1 MSAAQP
7 DFVMLREIVATVGS
21 RRVVA
26 VDTIAH
32 LKPEDAGQVVMT
44 GSHGGISSGEYA
56 GKVPIAAVFFLGVFM
71 RRLNA
76 KGCLSA
82 LVVGFALG
90 VFRLLVDTPVS
101 LGMMEGG
108 YAEGSFLWIINNIYF
123 QYYSLVIFLVSCAVL
138 IGVSYATEPP
148 SDAQL
153 EGITYGTVTA
163 EQRAETR
170 ASWNQWDVIGTAVVL
185 GLILAAYIYFNG

>member
-56 GKVPIAAVFFLGVFM
+56 GKVPIAAVFFNDAGVGKD
-71 RRLNA
+71 NA
-76 KGCLSA
+76 GTASLPYLEARGIIAGTVSHDSA
-82 LVVGFALG
+82 LIGNALETWQSGLVSALNPLAEKAGFALG
-90 VFRLLVDTPVS
+90 EPV
-101 LGMMEGG
+101 GQAVRRIFGG
-108 YAEGSFLWIINNIYF
+108 R
-123 QYYSLVIFLVSCAVL
+123 
-138 IGVSYATEPP
+138 P
-148 SDAQL
+148 
-153 EGITYGTVTA
+153 
-163 EQRAETR
+163 
-170 ASWNQWDVIGTAVVL
+170 
-185 GLILAAYIYFNG
+185 

>member
-56 GKVPIAAVFFLGVFM
+56 GKVPIAAVFFNDAGIGKE
-71 RRLNA
+71 NA
-76 KGCLSA
+76 GIASLPYLEARGIIAGTVSHDSA
-82 LVVGFALG
+82 LIGNALETWQSGLVSALNPLAEKAGFALG
-90 VFRLLVDTPVS
+90 EPV
-101 LGMMEGG
+101 GQAVRRIFGG
-108 YAEGSFLWIINNIYF
+108 R
-123 QYYSLVIFLVSCAVL
+123 
-138 IGVSYATEPP
+138 P
-148 SDAQL
+148 
-153 EGITYGTVTA
+153 
-163 EQRAETR
+163 
-170 ASWNQWDVIGTAVVL
+170 
-185 GLILAAYIYFNG
+185 

>member
-56 GKVPIAAVFFLGVFM
+56 GKVPIAAVFFNDAGIGKE
-71 RRLNA
+71 NA
-76 KGCLSA
+76 GTASLPYLEARGIIAGTVSHDSA
-82 LVVGFALG
+82 LIGNALETWQSGQVSALNPLAEKAGFALG
-90 VFRLLVDTPVS
+90 EPV
-101 LGMMEGG
+101 GQAVRRIFGG
-108 YAEGSFLWIINNIYF
+108 R
-123 QYYSLVIFLVSCAVL
+123 
-138 IGVSYATEPP
+138 P
-148 SDAQL
+148 
-153 EGITYGTVTA
+153 
-163 EQRAETR
+163 
-170 ASWNQWDVIGTAVVL
+170 
-185 GLILAAYIYFNG
+185 

>member
-56 GKVPIAAVFFLGVFM
+56 GKVPIAAVFFNDAGIGKD
-71 RRLNA
+71 NA
-76 KGCLSA
+76 GTASLPYLEARGIIAGTVSHDSA
-82 LVVGFALG
+82 LIGNALETWQSGLVSALNPLAEKAGFALG
-90 VFRLLVDTPVS
+90 EPV
-101 LGMMEGG
+101 GQAVRRIFGG
-108 YAEGSFLWIINNIYF
+108 R
-123 QYYSLVIFLVSCAVL
+123 
-138 IGVSYATEPP
+138 P
-148 SDAQL
+148 
-153 EGITYGTVTA
+153 
-163 EQRAETR
+163 
-170 ASWNQWDVIGTAVVL
+170 
-185 GLILAAYIYFNG
+185 